1 MHALLSQL
9 VLNFPTCYAFG
20 GIAYYS
26 EKKELTLS
34 YNFVPGFLCQAAAL
48 VIVGYTG
55 DWKIVIVFLTIS
67 VGMNGFV
74 YSGFFV
80 NHLDIAPQYA
90 SVLMGISN
98 TIATL
103 PGILSPL
110 LTGVIVK
117 HQVSAQMCY

>member
-1 MHALLSQL
+1 MFA
-9 VLNFPTCYAFG
+9 
-20 GIAYYS
+20 
-26 EKKELTLS
+26 
-34 YNFVPGFLCQAAAL
+34 GFLFQAGAL

-55 DWKIVIVFLTIS
+55 NWKVVLVFLTIS

-90 SVLMGISN
+90 GVLIGISN

-103 PGILSPL
+103 PGIFSPL
-110 LTGVIVK
+110 LTGVIVQ
-117 HQVSAQMCY
+117 HHVSTTYSI